1 MPLPGPLWVPRLCAS
16 LILSIRLVSWIPA
29 HNPTATIWRDMK
41 VDQNWVYIVADRAGQ
56 QMQYYDLTRVRGRTE
71 RVTDQ
76 PDGVFE
82 YTVGTGNSHNIV
94 MNEDKHIAYAVGNNG
109 CSGGLY
115 SIDVSDPGNPRY
127 RGCFSADGYTHDAEC
142 VTYDGPDAD
151 YVGKEICFGYN
162 ENTLT

>member
-1 MPLPGPLWVPRLCAS
+1 M
-16 LILSIRLVSWIPA
+16 
-29 HNPTATIWRDMK
+29 
-41 VDQNWVYIVADRAGQ
+41 
-56 QMQYYDLTRVRGRTE
+56 
-71 RVTDQ
+71 TDE

-94 MNEDKHIAYAVGNNG
+94 MNEQTHVAYAVGNNG

-115 SIDVSDPGNPRY
+115 SIDVSEPGNPRY

-162 ENTLT
+162 ENTLTIVDFTDDSNPIMLSRTLYTGAVEHIYSRDYKVFRIICL